1 MSNLKEIIFLVVKQ
15 LIFLGEECDMIFLP
29 KVADDIVKL
38 VDSHGE
44 IIDCQV
50 ESCQICAEIKY
61 KRSLIYGEFDDGRK
75 YPSKYYYL
83 IKNLNTNEQKEFRTQ
98 ALGAEF
104 LKISVFEFRDLINKK
119 LMVDGIEVIKMT
131 RNQV

>member
-1 MSNLKEIIFLVVKQ
+1 MTFLTKIADEIVA
-15 LIFLGEECDMIFLP
+15 LIG
-29 KVADDIVKL
+29 
-38 VDSHGE
+38 SHGE

-50 ESCQICAEIKY
+50 ENCQICVEIKY
-61 KRSLIYGEFDDGRK
+61 KRSLICGKFDDGRK

-119 LMVDGIEVIKMT
+119 LTIDGIEVIKMD
-131 RNQV
+131 RVQD